1 VTEQQN
7 PDSPSKSPARN
18 IVGLVVGSSSLIVA
32 ILIYMGWAYD
42 SAYYGHFHL
51 DPLQLGFDPLDY
63 TLRSLSLFSPYIVL
77 AAIGFIL
84 LASFRAWRE
93 VATAV
98 RAIVRGPVRDA
109 FRWVVTA
116 GWIGW
121 AGWPGWP
128 LDRDHGGASP
138 AAPTDPSAE
147 ETHAEQPASRS
158 RRAAPLLAS
167 AGLVLTL
174 GAVALYW
181 GAFHVAINTY
191 LVLGA
196 LGGTP
201 LLLTWPARADRLG
214 RAPYALAIVITAIC
228 ALWAGS
234 VYAEQLGN
242 RDAASLVRNLP
253 THSGVAVYSTQ
264 QLAVQ
269 GPGVSRQ
276 PVPPSAGL
284 PYHYVYTGLRLL
296 LMQGGTYY
304 LLPEKWSSRLDFTY
318 IISESDQVS
327 IELY

>member
-1 VTEQQN
+1 MTEQPN
-7 PDSPSKSPARN
+7 PDSPPKSPARN

-98 RAIVRGPVRDA
+98 SAIVRGPVRAA
-109 FRWVVTA
+109 FRWVLSTS
-116 GWIGW
+116 W
-121 AGWPGWP
+121 AVDG
-128 LDRDHGGASP
+128 DHGGDPP
-138 AAPTDPSAE
+138 AAATDPAAE
-147 ETHAEQPASRS
+147 EAHAEQPASRS
-158 RRAAPLLAS
+158 RRATPLLAG
-167 AGLVLTL
+167 AGIVLTL
-174 GAVALYW
+174 GAIALYW
-181 GAFHVAINTY
+181 GAFHASINTY
-191 LVLGA
+191 AVLGA
-196 LGGTP
+196 LGSTP

-214 RAPYALAIVITAIC
+214 RAPYALAIVIAAIC

-242 RDAASLVRNLP
+242 RDAAGLVRNLP

-264 QLAVQ
+264 QLALQ
-269 GPGVSRQ
+269 GPGVSRHTLS
-276 PVPPSAGL
+276 PSAGL

-304 LLPEKWSSRLDFTY
+304 LLPEKWSPQLDFTY
-318 IISESDQVS
+318 IINNSDQVS

>member
-1 VTEQQN
+1 M
-7 PDSPSKSPARN
+7 
-18 IVGLVVGSSSLIVA
+18 IGLVVGSSSLIVA
-32 ILIYMGWAYD
+32 VLIYMGWAYD
-42 SAYYGHFHL
+42 SAYLGHFHL

-93 VATAV
+93 VATAI
-98 RAIVRGPVRDA
+98 RAIARGPLRAA
-109 FRWVVTA
+109 FHWVLATV
-116 GWIGW
+116 W
-121 AGWPGWP
+121 AGWAVDG
-128 LDRDHGGASP
+128 DGSGGPPASRADP
-138 AAPTDPSAE
+138 AAE
-147 ETHAEQPASRS
+147 EAHAEQP
-158 RRAAPLLAS
+158 RRRPRWATPLLAG
-167 AGLVLTL
+167 AGIMLTL

-181 GAFHVAINTY
+181 GAFHASINTY
-191 LVLGA
+191 AVLGA

-214 RAPYALAIVITAIC
+214 RAPYALAIVIAAIC

-264 QLAVQ
+264 QLALQ
-269 GPGVSRQ
+269 GPGVSRHTLS
-276 PVPPSAGL
+276 PSAGL

-304 LLPEKWSSRLDFTY
+304 LLPEKWSPQLDFTY
-318 IISESDQVS
+318 IINNSDQVS

>member
-1 VTEQQN
+1 MTEQQN
-7 PDSPSKSPARN
+7 PDSPTKGPARN

-42 SAYYGHFHL
+42 SAYYSHFHL
-51 DPLQLGFDPLDY
+51 DPLQLSFDPLDY

-98 RAIVRGPVRDA
+98 RAIVRGPVRAA
-109 FRWVVTA
+109 FRWVVSA
-116 GWIGW
+116 GWIGR

-128 LDRDHGGASP
+128 IDRDHGGDSP
-138 AAPTDPSAE
+138 AGTDPAVE
-147 ETHAEQPASRS
+147 EAHAEQPASRS
-158 RRAAPLLAS
+158 RRAAPLLAG
-167 AGLVLTL
+167 AGIVLTL

-181 GAFHVAINTY
+181 GAFHASINTY
-191 LVLGA
+191 AVLGA
-196 LGGTP
+196 LGSTP

-214 RAPYALAIVITAIC
+214 RAPYALAIVIAAIC

-242 RDAASLVRNLP
+242 RDAAGLVRNLP

-264 QLAVQ
+264 QLALQ
-269 GPGVSRQ
+269 GPGVSRHTLS
-276 PVPPSAGL
+276 PSAGL

-304 LLPEKWSSRLDFTY
+304 LLPEKWSPQLDFTY
-318 IISESDQVS
+318 IINNSDQVS

>member
-1 VTEQQN
+1 LTEQPD
-7 PDSPSKSPARN
+7 PDSSPKSPARN

-84 LASFRAWRE
+84 VTSVRAWHE
-93 VATAV
+93 VGAAI
-98 RAIVRGPVRDA
+98 RAIARGPVRDA
-109 FRWVVTA
+109 SRWVLSA
-116 GWIGW
+116 GWVSW
-121 AGWPGWP
+121 AGWPV
-128 LDRDHGGASP
+128 DRDHGGDTP
-138 AAPTDPSAE
+138 AATDQAAE
-147 ETHAEQPASRS
+147 EAHAEQPASRS
-158 RRAAPLLAS
+158 RRATPLLAG
-167 AGLVLTL
+167 AGIVLTL
-174 GAVALYW
+174 GAIALYW
-181 GAFHVAINTY
+181 GAFHASINTY
-191 LVLGA
+191 AVLGA
-196 LGGTP
+196 LGSTP

-214 RAPYALAIVITAIC
+214 RAPYALAIVIAAIC

-242 RDAASLVRNLP
+242 RDAAGLVRNLP

-264 QLAVQ
+264 QLALQ
-269 GPGVSRQ
+269 GPGVSRHTLS
-276 PVPPSAGL
+276 PSAGL

-304 LLPEKWSSRLDFTY
+304 LLPEKWSPQLDFTY
-318 IISESDQVS
+318 IINDSDQVS

>member
-1 VTEQQN
+1 MTEQQN
-7 PDSPSKSPARN
+7 PDSPPKGPARN

-51 DPLQLGFDPLDY
+51 DPLDY

-93 VATAV
+93 VATSV
-98 RAIVRGPVRDA
+98 KAIVRGPVRDA
-109 FRWVVTA
+109 FRWVLSA
-116 GWIGW
+116 GWVSW
-121 AGWPGWP
+121 AGWPV
-128 LDRDHGGASP
+128 DRDHGGNSP
-138 AAPTDPSAE
+138 AAPTVPSAGG
-147 ETHAEQPASRS
+147 THAEQPTSRS
-158 RRAAPLLAS
+158 RRAAPLLAG
-167 AGLVLTL
+167 AGIVLTL

-181 GAFHVAINTY
+181 GAFHVSINTY

-196 LGGTP
+196 LGATP

-214 RAPYALAIVITAIC
+214 RAPYALAIVITAVC

-253 THSGVAVYSTQ
+253 THSGVAVYSTE

-284 PYHYVYTGLRLL
+284 PYRYVYTGLRLL

-304 LLPEKWSSRLDFTY
+304 LLPEKWSPQLDFTY
-318 IISESDQVS
+318 IINSSDQVS